1 MIDTVFVPRGPEE
14 RAVRRGLGPSGS
26 RVAIVATGIGG
37 RAAGLAAET
46 ALASDLPPS
55 RVLVTGLC
63 GLLSPAF
70 RVADVLLYAWIAS
83 ADGSTQTNAALSAEI
98 HDVVG
103 AAQSGIRALAVD
115 RIVTRARE
123 KRALG
128 VQTGAHA
135 ADMESYALV
144 ERLGREGISVAV
156 LRAASDAAG
165 DDLPDLNAALDG
177 SGGLESTALAIAMLR
192 DPLAAAR
199 MARNALAALRALE
212 RAFRAIGAA
221 LPHPAATASVR
232 EG

>member
-1 MIDTVFVPRGPEE
+1 MIDAVFVPRGAEE
-14 RAVRRGLGPSGS
+14 RAVRRGLRHAGS
-26 RVAIVATGIGG
+26 RIAVVATGIGSQ
-37 RAAGLAAET
+37 AASLAAEA
-46 ALASDLPPS
+46 ALASDSPPD

-70 RVADVLLYAWIAS
+70 RVGEVLLYAWIAS
-83 ADGSTQTNAALSAEI
+83 AAGSVETDAALSAEV
-98 HDVVG
+98 HAAAG

-144 ERLGREGISVAV
+144 ERLSRAGVAVAV
-156 LRAASDAAG
+156 LRVASDAAG

-177 SGGLESTALAIAMLR
+177 SGGLEGRALALAMLR
-192 DPLAAAR
+192 DPLAALR
-199 MARNALAALRALE
+199 ITRGALQALGALE
-212 RAFRAIGAA
+212 RAFRALGAA
-221 LPHPAATASVR
+221 LPYATAMASVR

>member
-1 MIDTVFVPRGPEE
+1 MLDAVFVPRGAEE
-14 RAVRRGLGPSGS
+14 RAVRRGLARSGS
-26 RVAIVATGIGG
+26 RIPVLVTGIGDH
-37 RAAGLAAET
+37 AAGLAADA
-46 ALASDLPPS
+46 ALASKSPPR

-70 RVADVLLYAWIAS
+70 RVPDALLYAWIAS
-83 ADGSTQTNAALSAEI
+83 AAGSVETDAPLSAEVHAAI
-98 HDVVG
+98 G

-128 VQTGAHA
+128 EQTGAHA

-144 ERLGREGISVAV
+144 ERLGRAGVAVAV
-156 LRAASDAAG
+156 LRVASDAVG
-165 DDLPDLNAALDG
+165 DDLPDLNDALDG
-177 SGGLESTALAIAMLR
+177 SGGLERGALAGAMLR

-199 MARNALAALRALE
+199 MIRGALQALGALE
-212 RAFRAIGAA
+212 RAFRGIGSA
-221 LPHPAATASVR
+221 LPDSAAAASVG